1 MLCFSSLYCVSGVLT
16 LMCGTL
22 FGATRII
29 TTEAFSPELQ
39 IRLIEQYK
47 VTSVLNAPH
56 QIVLMMKSDYFA
68 KADFSSVK
76 YLLVEGSKFSHEVK
90 RKISH
95 RLSNGSVIP
104 CFGLSETVG
113 PISFDNPTK
122 NDRESVGR
130 LCHGCCVKIM
140 DENGNH
146 CGINVDGEI
155 SIKMNSKFLGYYNNP
170 QATQE
175 IFDAGG
181 FILTGEIGHF
191 DEDGD
196 LYITGR
202 KKDHMKFEHF
212 IN

>member
-1 MLCFSSLYCVSGVLT
+1 
-16 LMCGTL
+16 MCGTL

-29 TTEAFSPELQ
+29 TTEAFLPELQ

-56 QIVLMMKSDYFA
+56 QIVLMMKTDNFA
-68 KADFSSVK
+68 KADLSSVK
-76 YLLVEGSKFSHEVK
+76 YLLVESD
-90 RKISH
+90 KISQIVKKEISH
-95 RLSNGSVIP
+95 HLPNGAVIP
-104 CFGLSETVG
+104 CYGISETVG
-113 PISFDNPTK
+113 LISFDNSTK
-122 NDRESVGR
+122 NDEKCVGR

-140 DENGNH
+140 DEYGNL
-146 CGINVDGEI
+146 CGINRDGEI
-155 SIKMNSKFLGYYNNP
+155 TIKMDRKFLGYYNDP

-175 IFDAGG
+175 MFDAGG
-181 FILTGEIGHF
+181 FISTGDIGHF

-202 KKDHMKFEHF
+202 KKDHMEFYNL